1 MQPETLQKHWST
13 VRADLYQAMDSLT
26 DEQLTFTPRQGLW
39 SLHETICHIA
49 STEEGWFRYIVL
61 HEINGWNEAEFL
73 PADYPTIASLKEL
86 LARVHARTEA
96 MFAPDIAAVMKRA
109 VSTSWGLETD
119 VEWVTW
125 HVIEHEIHHR
135 GEIYLMLGMLGI
147 EAPDV

>member
-1 MQPETLQKHWST
+1 
-13 VRADLYQAMDSLT
+13 
-26 DEQLTFTPRQGLW
+26 
-39 SLHETICHIA
+39 
-49 STEEGWFRYIVL
+49 
-61 HEINGWNEAEFL
+61 
-73 PADYPTIASLKEL
+73 
-86 LARVHARTEA
+86 
-96 MFAPDIAAVMKRA
+96 VMKRA